1 MYFKPIYRRR
11 LFQFLLAWLLVFWS
25 TPSGSDAPAAASSKD
40 LVGKGLMKAS
50 FSSAPR
56 VNSPA
61 YKLNPSTDQPAYP
74 RFAVIG
80 DYGSGDQNEADV
92 AALVD
97 SWNPDFIITTGDNNY
112 PEGGPE
118 TIDQNIGQFFH
129 QYIYPYT
136 GAYGQGALVNRFFPS
151 LGNHDWM
158 TSEGQPYLDYF
169 TLPGNERY
177 YEFSAGAVDFYVLNS
192 VYNADPDGYDA
203 DSAQANWLMT
213 QLAMSEADWQIVY
226 LHHPPYSSGRHGSS
240 DWMQWPY
247 AFWGVDVV
255 LSGHDH
261 TYERIF
267 RDGITYFVNGLGG
280 RSKYEFGEVVAG
292 SQFRYNQDFGAML
305 VETEKDIMKFKFINR
320 QDEIIDDYEII
331 RQVNQVYLPV
341 IQQ

>member
-1 MYFKPIYRRR
+1 MCFKSKYRSR
-11 LFQFLLAWLLVFWS
+11 LFQLLLVGFLVFWS
-25 TPSGSDAPAAASSKD
+25 GPRGSGGWTRGSSED
-40 LVGKGLMKAS
+40 LADKGPIKALL
-50 FSSAPR
+50 SSAPR
-56 VNSPA
+56 ANSPA
-61 YKLNPSTDQPAYP
+61 YILNSGTNQPAHL

-112 PEGGPE
+112 PEGGAE

-136 GAYGQGALVNRFFPS
+136 GAYGVGAQVNRFFPS

-158 TSEGQPYLDYF
+158 TSDGQPYLDYF

-177 YEFSAGAVDFYVLNS
+177 YEFSAGPVDFYVLNS
-192 VYNADPDGYDA
+192 VYNADPDGFDA
-203 DSAQANWLMT
+203 DSAQAIWLMT
-213 QLAMSEADWQIVY
+213 QLAMSDADWQIVY
-226 LHHPPYSSGRHGSS
+226 MHHPPYSSGNHGSS

-267 RDGITYFVNGLGG
+267 RDGITYFVNGLSGS
-280 RSKYEFGEVVAG
+280 SKYEFGEVVEG

-305 VETEKDIMKFKFINR
+305 VETQKDILKFRFINR
-320 QDEIIDDYEII
+320 QGETIDDYEIA
-331 RQVNQVYLPV
+331 RQVNRVYLPV